1 MKNERLNKNTIEKE
15 RDLDLEALDT
25 NPKRFNS
32 LVIMDDFFFKTKCS
46 LHHGKYFNLHFS
58 PLKQK

>member
-1 MKNERLNKNTIEKE
+1 MSEELNERMNKNTVEKE

-32 LVIMDDFFFKTKCS
+32 LVIMDDFF
-46 LHHGKYFNLHFS
+46 
-58 PLKQK
+58 LKQNVPYTMVSILVFTFLL

>member
-1 MKNERLNKNTIEKE
+1 MSEELNERMNKNTVEKE

-32 LVIMDDFFFKTKCS
+32 LVIMDDFF
-46 LHHGKYFNLHFS
+46 
-58 PLKQK
+58 LKQNVPYTVVSILVFTFLL